1 VRRRL
6 FGLSAHEVAVIG
18 AWYKARIVRAGVI
31 SEIRVHVNRIL
42 QGFRRDNLVRLAQH
56 RLTPLDVEGLKEI
69 AEV

>member
-1 VRRRL
+1 MRRRL

-18 AWYKARIVRAGVI
+18 ARYKARIVGAGVV
-31 SEIRVHVNRIL
+31 SKIRVHVNRIL

-56 RLTPLDVEGLKEI
+56 RLTLLDVERLKEI